1 MIQKASLKNPHQTTA
16 KKGISPWKG
25 LILCMIIIIIPWV
38 VYINLHPKQTNI
50 PSTTESSAT
59 SLGQTTAGKV
69 NQGTVAS
76 SSTVITTPLKTK
88 TIIEPTKLN
97 IDDLPVQGPIPT
109 NGAKPVFG
117 FEHKGTDAIF
127 ALACKYPKIY
137 YQRFVGTLRKFGYTE
152 DIVLAVSPIPQM
164 KNGNNCG

>member
-1 MIQKASLKNPHQTTA
+1 MQKASLKSPHQATA

-50 PSTTESSAT
+50 ATTAATENSAT
-59 SLGQTTAGKV
+59 SLGQLLTTTSV
-69 NQGTVAS
+69 TT
-76 SSTVITTPLKTK
+76 STVITKPSKTK
-88 TIIEPTKLN
+88 TIIEPAKLN

-152 DIVLAVSPIPQM
+152 YIVLAVSPIPQM
-164 KNGNNCG
+164 KNGNNNDSYE

>member
-1 MIQKASLKNPHQTTA
+1 MMQKASLKNPHQATA

-50 PSTTESSAT
+50 ATTAATENSAT
-59 SLGQTTAGKV
+59 SLGQLTTTSV
-69 NQGTVAS
+69 TT
-76 SSTVITTPLKTK
+76 STVITKPSKTK
-88 TIIEPTKLN
+88 TIIEPAKLN

-164 KNGNNCG
+164 KNGNNNDSYE